1 MVQLLQARIV
11 TRRFGQ
17 PSRKLPGKNETEEA
31 AMANKAITK
40 ATARPW
46 GESAPEPET
55 RLSFAPFSLG

>member
-17 PSRKLPGKNETEEA
+17 PSRKLPGKNKTKEE

-40 ATARPW
+40 ATARPR
-46 GESAPEPET
+46 GESAPEA